1 MKRNE
6 LKELLTEHDDLSSR
20 RLFVWGTGNT
30 ASLYL
35 QGFRRLENEG
45 IVIEGFCDNN
55 SEKWGTSFGGRKV
68 YSPNEICDHDDA
80 LILIASPQPKVFK
93 SISTQLDDMNMTYR
107 HIDDYI
113 FKTHRNELLRVYDLL
128 EDERSREVYSELIKC
143 RMEGTYPKAEMVDEG
158 QYFPTVEFGA
168 QDKRRVFVDCG
179 AYVGDSIEKYIWKN
193 EGCFE
198 KIYAFEPDPG
208 NLKALNYRLERL
220 KREWNLADDKIE
232 VYPCGVSNED
242 SVRFVDRY
250 EVNNGFGSKLQDERT
265 DKSEECKIVS
275 VDKVIDR
282 EYTFLKADIESY
294 EYNMLLG
301 AENTI
306 KRYMPKMAICIYHNA
321 VDFYSIPLLINSYS
335 MDYRMSV
342 RHYTDTVSDT
352 VLYVYL

>member
-6 LKELLTEHDDLSSR
+6 LKEILTEHDDLSSR

-35 QGFRRLENEG
+35 QGFDRLENEG
-45 IVIEGFCDNN
+45 IIVEGFCDNN
-55 SEKWGTSFGGRKV
+55 SEKWGASFGGRKV
-68 YSPNEICDHDDA
+68 YCPDEIRDFEDA
-80 LILIASPQPKVFK
+80 LILIASPQPNVFK
-93 SISTQLDDMNMTYR
+93 SISTQLCDMKMTWR

-113 FKTHRNELLRVYDLL
+113 FKSHRNELLRVYDLL
-128 EDERSREVYSELIKC
+128 EDERSKDVYSELIIC
-143 RMEGTYPKAEMVDEG
+143 RMEGKYPEAEMVDEG
-158 QYFPTVEFGA
+158 QYFPTVEFGMP
-168 QDKRRVFVDCG
+168 DNRRVFVDCG
-179 AYVGDSIEKYIWKN
+179 AYVGDSIEKYVWKN

-220 KREWNLADDKIE
+220 KREWNLQEDKIE
-232 VYPCGVSNED
+232 VYPYGVSNED
-242 SVRFVDRY
+242 SVRFVERY
-250 EVNNGFGSKLQDERT
+250 EANNGFGSKLIDEKT
-265 DKSEECKIVS
+265 DKCEECRIVS
-275 VDKVIDR
+275 IDKAIDG

-301 AENTI
+301 AKNTI

-335 MDYRMSV
+335 RDYKLSV
-342 RHYTDTVSDT
+342 RHYTGTVSDT